1 MCIECN
7 QNFYIVLGIKNI
19 KCVNQI
25 LVMFEYFKFDVEGC
39 DIYCKGIKFVIF
51 YLIKSDY
58 FLELYKFCMNCVK
71 IVYVFEYY
79 NVQLFFFYGK
89 I

>member
-25 LVMFEYFKFDVEGC
+25 LVMFEYFKFDVEGF
-39 DIYCKGIKFVIF
+39 DINVKG
-51 YLIKSDY
+51 LN
-58 FLELYKFCMNCVK
+58 L
-71 IVYVFEYY
+71 
-79 NVQLFFFYGK
+79 LFF